1 MKNPKPFSK
10 LKHYTEFLGV
20 KALSSAHPEVKKLKY
35 KNPNHSAH
43 GNKNWRSSFVL
54 MDYLKDNP
62 PSFNDKVLEIGC
74 GWGLISIF
82 ISTYFASDTHSADID
97 PSVRP
102 FFSLQSN
109 INNANTRICIRDFT
123 KFKIEELSKYSLIVG
138 SDICF
143 WDEMTLPVVKF
154 IKRSLKTHVKRIII
168 ADPGRPPFWNLVD
181 ECHKLGGEVFSRRIY
196 KPWKTEKHILVINNE
211 K

>member
-1 MKNPKPFSK
+1 MKNPKPSSK
-10 LKHYTEFLGV
+10 PKHYTEFLGV

-62 PSFNDKVLEIGC
+62 PAFNDKVLEIGC

-82 ISTYFASDTHSADID
+82 ISTHFESDIHSVDID
-97 PSVRP
+97 PAVRP
-102 FFSLQSN
+102 FFSIQSKF
-109 INNANTRICIRDFT
+109 NNVDTKICIGDFT
-123 KFKIEELSKYSLIVG
+123 KFKIEELSKYNLIVG

-143 WDEMTLPVVKF
+143 WDEMTIPVLKF
-154 IKRSLKTHVKRIII
+154 IKRSLKTNVKRIVI

-181 ECHKLGGEVFSRRIY
+181 ECHKFGGEVFSRRIY
-196 KPWKTEKHILVINNE
+196 KPWKTEKHILVIRNE